1 MLIVQCFTAIQKL
14 KKGCK
19 SKWAGGTIAVVH
31 RSLPCSC
38 IFHPK
43 ATFFTRCLQ
52 VELLSC
58 RSFWQ
63 KRQFLLSLFLHC
75 AFLMQDFPLIY
86 IIKKD
91 CRVPR
96 IWCLRLR
103 SGTPPL
109 LAKTNPNKTT
119 PIFAA
124 TERAF
129 PAISSLMFLY
139 LHFPFKQIFFFSCQ
153 AGRNMEGGWISHES
167 LKQKKGGN
175 KTQPERKR

>member
-1 MLIVQCFTAIQKL
+1 MGWRDHSSSAQITAMQL
-14 KKGCK
+14 HFSSK
-19 SKWAGGTIAVVH
+19 SNFLYKVPTG
-31 RSLPCSC
+31 
-38 IFHPK
+38 
-43 ATFFTRCLQ
+43 
-52 VELLSC
+52 

-175 KTQPERKR
+175 KTQPERKQRR